1 MSYIKDKSL
10 FFIHICDYISMLTI
24 FIQLIYRSNII
35 TATKRKR
42 TRIQT
47 KEALDKIKMCTVKFG
62 TPRSN

>member
-1 MSYIKDKSL
+1 
-10 FFIHICDYISMLTI
+10 MLTI